1 MFLNCSCNWM
11 KSRSAAMRTL
21 AIGLLLVSFGVAW
34 PHVFAPLFHS
44 SASQNDFF
52 SGICIGLG
60 VTLEIAATVALV
72 RIRAN
77 QPSSDFSSK

>member
-11 KSRSAAMRTL
+11 KSRSASMRTL
-21 AIGLLLVSFGVAW
+21 AVGLLLVSCGVAW
-34 PHVFAPLFHS
+34 QHVFAPLFHL
-44 SASQNDFF
+44 SAAQNDFF
-52 SGICIGLG
+52 NGLCIGLG
-60 VTLEIAATVALV
+60 VTLEIIATVALV

>member
-21 AIGLLLVSFGVAW
+21 AIGLLMVSCGLAW
-34 PHVFAPLFHS
+34 QRVFAPLFHLS
-44 SASQNDFF
+44 EAQNDFF

-60 VTLEIAATVALV
+60 VTVEIVATVALA

-77 QPSSDFSSK
+77 QPSCDFSNK